1 MYKERISFGT
11 DRNTIVVVL
20 GEEPQQ
26 GDDEREVERDWQRE
40 KELYHCLIHDV
51 GPTQDEAFYEEL
63 LRLRDKRWAR
73 ERLIEEAKQEEKRQ
87 KKAKRQ
93 EKLISKY
100 LKKDLKLF

>member
-1 MYKERISFGT
+1 MYKKKIAFGT

-26 GDDEREVERDWQRE
+26 GGNGSDDERESERDWQRE

-63 LRLRDKRWAR
+63 LGLRNKR
-73 ERLIEEAKQEEKRQ
+73 
-87 KKAKRQ
+87 
-93 EKLISKY
+93 
-100 LKKDLKLF
+100 